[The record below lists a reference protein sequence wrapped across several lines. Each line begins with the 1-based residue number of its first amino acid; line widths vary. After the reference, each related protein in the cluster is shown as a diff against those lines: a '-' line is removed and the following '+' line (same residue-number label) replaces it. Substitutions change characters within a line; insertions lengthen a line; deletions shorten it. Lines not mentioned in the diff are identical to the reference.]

1 MKLDYDLI
9 RNMLGALYEFDGSY
23 EIGNSDFHQLLPNV
37 DVKLLDYHI
46 TLLLQ
51 AGFISVR
58 EVAHKKHD
66 DHYDNIRL
74 TWSGQNFYI
83 KIKDDGLWENV
94 KTHISKHSLSYTFET
109 IIATIKYF
117 VGV

>member
-1 MKLDYDLI
+1 MKLNYDLV

-23 EIGNSDFHQLLPNV
+23 EIGNSDFYSLFPNIET
-37 DVKLLDYHI
+37 KLLDYHI

-58 EVAHKKHD
+58 EVAHKRHD

-74 TWSGQNFYI
+74 TWSGQNFYA
-83 KIKDDGLWENV
+83 KIKDDGLWEKV
-94 KTHISKHSLSYTFET
+94 KTHISTHSIAYTYEA
-109 IIATIKYF
+109 ILAAISLL
-117 VGV
+117 GNN